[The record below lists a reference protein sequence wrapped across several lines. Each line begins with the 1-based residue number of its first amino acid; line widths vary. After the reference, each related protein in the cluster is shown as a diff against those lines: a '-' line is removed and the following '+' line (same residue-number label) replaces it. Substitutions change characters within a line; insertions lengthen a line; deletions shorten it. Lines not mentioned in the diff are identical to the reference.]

1 MWEFRQNCC
10 PAQEA
15 SITIRSRLRSEWLWG
30 GDAAG
35 MQGDV
40 GLRGTL
46 LVPLPPAVS
55 CWCPGTALDRAA
67 LCIPAALLT
76 AGISHVFHNP
86 LAYLLLRCT
95 CVCCQP
101 WTVKQAWIQL
111 SETGQGY
118 YPQTAG
124 LGGKEAACFNLC
136 CLGYLGIILA
146 SIKKI

>member
-1 MWEFRQNCC
+1 
-10 PAQEA
+10 
-15 SITIRSRLRSEWLWG
+15 
-30 GDAAG
+30 

-46 LVPLPPAVS
+46 LVPLPLSVS

-76 AGISHVFHNP
+76 VGISHIFPNS
-86 LAYLLLRCT
+86 LGCLLLQCT

-101 WTVKQAWIQL
+101 WTVKQAQIRL

-124 LGGKEAACFNLC
+124 LGRKEAACFNLS
-136 CLGYLGIILA
+136 CLRYLGIILT
-146 SIKKI
+146 SIKKNLSIPLHSNVSL